1 MEAVAKRCDTCIIV
15 VEERQDGTTVPYV
28 FGSNKKRTFPVILLL
43 KNEHFQLIRKREGHA
58 FPVEWEK
65 SGNTNDAYRLQLR
78 GLDDGRQTAHH
89 ARDGLRR
96 LKIPIARSSDSGLVK
111 HPVLRMFLP
120 AARRE
125 LKCLT
130 KVLRAG
136 SLPLFRL
143 WGKTTPK
150 TSWSVVSNETDTALG
165 ISFIDKTQSRA
176 WAKATPSRRTS
187 ADSVSCS
194 QNSCSFQTCANYQGL
209 AAQTKESN
217 RGENKRLGAAHQAM
231 VDMSAVWLSGFC

>member
-1 MEAVAKRCDTCIIV
+1 MSEDYQPLWAVNDKETEVTAAGRVPQSFTDWVETVKQDGQWLCGLSMEAVAKRCDTCIIV

-28 FGSNKKRTFPVILLL
+28 FGSNKKRTFPVILPL

-136 SLPLFRL
+136 SLP
-143 WGKTTPK
+143 
-150 TSWSVVSNETDTALG
+150 
-165 ISFIDKTQSRA
+165 
-176 WAKATPSRRTS
+176 
-187 ADSVSCS
+187 
-194 QNSCSFQTCANYQGL
+194 
-209 AAQTKESN
+209 
-217 RGENKRLGAAHQAM
+217 
-231 VDMSAVWLSGFC
+231 

>member
-65 SGNTNDAYRLQLR
+65 SGNTNNAYRLQLR

-136 SLPLFRL
+136 SLPLLGCGVKRPLKPLGVLSLMKLTRL
-143 WGKTTPK
+143 WEFLLLTRLRVELGLRQLLLGAQALTVLVVPRTAVVFKLALTTKDLLHRLRKATVGKT
-150 TSWSVVSNETDTALG
+150 NG
-165 ISFIDKTQSRA
+165 
-176 WAKATPSRRTS
+176 
-187 ADSVSCS
+187 
-194 QNSCSFQTCANYQGL
+194 
-209 AAQTKESN
+209 
-217 RGENKRLGAAHQAM
+217 
-231 VDMSAVWLSGFC
+231 